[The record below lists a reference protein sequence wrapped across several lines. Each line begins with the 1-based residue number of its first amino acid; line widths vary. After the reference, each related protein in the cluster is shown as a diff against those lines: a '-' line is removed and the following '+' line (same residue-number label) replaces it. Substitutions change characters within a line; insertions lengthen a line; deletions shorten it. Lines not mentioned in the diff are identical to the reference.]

1 MSIKDPSK
9 HKNQN
14 RFSKIVD
21 KAKAGRYG
29 RTFSESAINKIL
41 GYAIKFPNLS
51 ADVLDDMLNVYVESN
66 GRYVRYGSSN
76 DRTDFI
82 IEPNHRDRASINL
95 MYAKHLKT
103 RDVSVNFSELIQ
115 DDPDVFVSQMGEC
128 FLNGVSEA
136 RVYSNDSSRT
146 WKINRYIPPA
156 CLQSNPSDD
165 GCDSFL
171 LLIDTLFKGVL
182 EGTTLKDLFLD
193 WSSGVVFS
201 SQVANWHWLLG
212 SKAKGIGKSSL
223 QHLMSQMFSPF
234 NVESLDENVLH
245 SGFLSGGMAYKKLII
260 SDDSGA
266 GLNKKEKKKLME
278 SLKKLTGS
286 KQISVNQKGLATKT
300 ADRYFGCIFST
311 NEISSIPLEE
321 GDRRWCVINTS
332 TTHADYQKDFF
343 FKLGQDLSNPSKI
356 RAFYEFLRS
365 RYESKKEEIDMLI
378 TGNAPRTAAKSTLE
392 SLYKSSAEH
401 SVSES
406 TELYSFGS
414 QYGFMDSSL
423 GKEPFFLGCFSEAT
437 SIKGLDCINNRP
449 VTMDDALNTVLT
461 NENFVKMKLRGVL
474 PDNSLASLTGR
485 SLNLWVRKSYLDNY
499 EGGEKKLK
507 EDVMKSAGVLSHV
520 RLGWSE
526 YMMDLSGS
534 DKYAQYWPRLK
545 ESYEKKVVNYKSPV
559 RVDSTPYCLDEITER
574 VPEPVSPFPVS
585 YGGIVVSEKAYNDLK
600 HELSVRD
607 EQIKQLMAEIEAIKK
622 AQVTNTKE
630 VIPSSFHIKQEQ
642 DTEISLT
649 DTPAINLDHYGLS
662 VSVRSEELAKAVT
675 EAKNLLE
682 AVSKSPNN
690 INELPVTQKD
700 IDFINRVNN
709 PRSNIVEVAPKAVD
723 FVLKIASRSSIG
735 SDGRLV
741 LTEPLTYAK
750 IQVLK
755 WVASTPESLMYIPS
769 IGDPNDPW

>member
-1 MSIKDPSK
+1 
-9 HKNQN
+9 
-14 RFSKIVD
+14 
-21 KAKAGRYG
+21 
-29 RTFSESAINKIL
+29 
-41 GYAIKFPNLS
+41 
-51 ADVLDDMLNVYVESN
+51 
-66 GRYVRYGSSN
+66 
-76 DRTDFI
+76 
-82 IEPNHRDRASINL
+82 
-95 MYAKHLKT
+95 
-103 RDVSVNFSELIQ
+103 
-115 DDPDVFVSQMGEC
+115 DVFVSQMGEC

-136 RVYSNDSSRT
+136 RIYSNDSSRT
-146 WKINRYIPPA
+146 WRINRYIPPA
-156 CLQSNPSDD
+156 CLQAEPASD
-165 GCDSFL
+165 GCESFI

-182 EGTTLKDLFLD
+182 EGATLKDLFLD
-193 WSSGVVFS
+193 WSAGVVFS

-321 GDRRWCVINTS
+321 GDRRWCVINTA
-332 TTHADYQKDFF
+332 TTNGDYSKDFF

-365 RYESKKEEIDMLI
+365 RYDSKKGEIDMLI

-461 NENFVKMKLRGVL
+461 NENFVKLKLRGVL

-485 SLNLWVRKSYLDNY
+485 SLNIWVRKSYLDNY
-499 EGGEKKLK
+499 QGGEKKLK
-507 EDVMKSAGVLSHV
+507 EDVMKSPGVLSHV

-534 DKYAQYWPRLK
+534 DKYAPYWTRLK
-545 ESYEKKVVNYKSPV
+545 ESYEKKV
-559 RVDSTPYCLDEITER
+559 
-574 VPEPVSPFPVS
+574 
-585 YGGIVVSEKAYNDLK
+585 
-600 HELSVRD
+600 
-607 EQIKQLMAEIEAIKK
+607 
-622 AQVTNTKE
+622 
-630 VIPSSFHIKQEQ
+630 
-642 DTEISLT
+642 
-649 DTPAINLDHYGLS
+649 
-662 VSVRSEELAKAVT
+662 
-675 EAKNLLE
+675 
-682 AVSKSPNN
+682 
-690 INELPVTQKD
+690 
-700 IDFINRVNN
+700 
-709 PRSNIVEVAPKAVD
+709 
-723 FVLKIASRSSIG
+723 
-735 SDGRLV
+735 
-741 LTEPLTYAK
+741 
-750 IQVLK
+750 
-755 WVASTPESLMYIPS
+755 
-769 IGDPNDPW
+769 